1 MVLGK
6 ATWIGKMMK
15 CVAIVDD
22 DPRLRELIRDELIDE
37 GVEAVACPDGEA
49 LLELLNQRKID
60 LILLDLMMPRM
71 DGMTC
76 LQRLNERSNTIPVLV
91 VTAFNEDQKRIEA
104 KALGASDFILKPDLF
119 ELLPELLERFL

>member
-1 MVLGK
+1 
-6 ATWIGKMMK
+6 MK

-37 GVEAVACPDGEA
+37 GVEPVVCPDGKA

-60 LILLDLMMPRM
+60 LILLDLMMPNM

-76 LQRLNERSNTIPVLV
+76 LQHLSERCNTVPVLV
-91 VTAFNEDQKRIEA
+91 VTAFNESHKRIEA

-119 ELLPELLERFL
+119 ELLPKLLERFL

>member
-1 MVLGK
+1 
-6 ATWIGKMMK
+6 MK

-22 DPRLRELIRDELIDE
+22 HPRLRELIRDELIDE
-37 GVEAVACPDGEA
+37 GVEPVVCPDGEA
-49 LLELLNQRKID
+49 LLELLNQKKVD

-76 LQRLNERSNTIPVLV
+76 LQRLKERSNLIPVLV

-119 ELLPELLERFL
+119 TLLPELLERYL

>member
-1 MVLGK
+1 
-6 ATWIGKMMK
+6 MK

-37 GVEAVACPDGEA
+37 GVEPVVCPDGEA
-49 LLELLNQRKID
+49 LLKLLDQRKID

-71 DGMTC
+71 GSMTC

>member
-1 MVLGK
+1 MLLGK
-6 ATWIGKMMK
+6 ATWIGKIMK

-37 GVEAVACPDGEA
+37 GVEPVVCPDGEA

-60 LILLDLMMPRM
+60 LILLDLMMPKM

-76 LQRLNERSNTIPVLV
+76 LQRLNEIFNVVPVVV
-91 VTAFNEDQKRIEA
+91 VTAFNEDHKRSEA
-104 KALGASDFILKPDLF
+104 KALGAREYILKPDLF
-119 ELLPELLERFL
+119 ELLPELVERYL